1 MMEIKKI
8 SIKSFKTLN
17 DVEFEPG
24 RVNVFVGANGAG
36 KTTILEAI
44 GLLSAALSDR
54 IDNNSMQRKGIR
66 LSVPKLYK
74 SNFADIKKAKFISF
88 ALQCIQ
94 QENRFDYH
102 VNLNIPNESELAKRD
117 TWRYHSE
124 RFAQNDEQLA
134 GRSGASRAEFDSCI
148 GLYLQEPDLAKSM
161 AVDIV
166 EALKDYAIYQPN
178 TQTLRG
184 TQIDLYQNSPLGLCG
199 GRLAEAIDELL
210 HTNEDGD
217 TLLGDML
224 LDDVLELIEW
234 ASEIKIAAPKKSNIN
249 SSVPTTRQLIEF
261 QDRFMSA
268 GLPFTAYDASEGGL
282 YVLFLLCLALHN
294 NTPRIFAVDSFDHAM
309 HPRLAQATTRVFC
322 DSVLRNG
329 KTAFVTTHNPL
340 VLDGLNLSDDRI
352 RLFAVNKSRKNGH
365 TTLQRIQVTEEM
377 ISRGASLSRLWIEGR
392 LGGVPNLL

>member
-1 MMEIKKI
+1 MELNKI
-8 SIKSFKTLN
+8 SIRSFKTLN

-74 SNFADIKKAKFISF
+74 SSFADIKKANFISF
-88 ALQCIQ
+88 GVECSR
-94 QENRFDYH
+94 QEDTFDYH
-102 VNLNIPNESELAKRD
+102 VNLNIPNDSESSKRD

-124 RFAQNDEQLA
+124 RFAQNGVQLA
-134 GRSGASRAEFDSCI
+134 GRSGASRAEFDPCV
-148 GLYLQEPDLAKSM
+148 GLYLQEPDLAKSI
-161 AVDIV
+161 ASDVV
-166 EALKDYAIYQPN
+166 EALRDFAIYQPN

-210 HTNEDGD
+210 HTSEDGD
-217 TLLGDML
+217 VYLGDTL
-224 LDDVLELIEW
+224 LDDVLDLIDW
-234 ASEIKIAAPKKSNIN
+234 ASEIKVAAPKKSNIN

-268 GLPFTAYDASEGGL
+268 GMPFTAYDASEGGL

-294 NTPRIFAVDSFDHAM
+294 GAPKVFGIDSFDHAM

-322 DSVLRNG
+322 DAILRNG
-329 KTAFVTTHNPL
+329 KTVFVTTHNPL

-365 TTLQRIQVTEEM
+365 TTLQRIM
-377 ISRGASLSRLWIEGR
+377 ITDDMLSKGASLSRLWIEGR